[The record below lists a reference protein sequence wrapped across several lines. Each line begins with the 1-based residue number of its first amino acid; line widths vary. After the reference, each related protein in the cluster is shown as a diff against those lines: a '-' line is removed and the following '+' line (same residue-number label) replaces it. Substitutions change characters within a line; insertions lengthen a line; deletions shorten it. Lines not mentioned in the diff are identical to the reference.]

1 MKDNNEIRNGK
12 YRKIARILLIV
23 GIVILLVGIGLL
35 VFCICTERMRLFL
48 LPRFLMFF
56 GSSFLRFGIIEPRGR
71 FTASISAPIRK
82 DYVNYRREETADSAK
97 EYYTDVAQGIR
108 KGWQEETKTCPK
120 CGKQNPKDAKFCNAC
135 GAEIPERVKCP
146 YCQSENAKDSKFC
159 NHCGKRI

>member
-23 GIVILLVGIGLL
+23 GIVLLLTGIGLL
-35 VFCICTERMRLFL
+35 VFCICTERMMLSP

-56 GSSFLRFGIIEPRGR
+56 GSSFLRFGIIGPRGR

-108 KGWQEETKTCPK
+108 KGWQEETKACPK

>member
-12 YRKIARILLIV
+12 YRKIARILLII
-23 GIVILLVGIGLL
+23 GIVLLLVGIGLL

-97 EYYTDVAQGIR
+97 EYYKDVAQGIR

>member
-23 GIVILLVGIGLL
+23 GIVLLLTGIGLL
-35 VFCICTERMRLFL
+35 VFCICTERMRLFP

-56 GSSFLRFGIIEPRGR
+56 GSSFLRFGIIGPRGR
-71 FTASISAPIRK
+71 FSASVSAPIHK

-97 EYYTDVAQGIR
+97 EYYKDVAQGIR
-108 KGWQEETKTCPK
+108 KGWQEETKACPK

-135 GAEIPERVKCP
+135 GAEFPETVKCP

>member
-12 YRKIARILLIV
+12 YRKIARILLII
-23 GIVILLVGIGLL
+23 GIVLLLVGIGLL
-35 VFCICTERMRLFL
+35 VFCICTERMMLSP

-56 GSSFLRFGIIEPRGR
+56 GSSFLRFGIIEPMGR

-97 EYYTDVAQGIR
+97 EYYKDVAQGIR